1 MTDSFEEFT
10 LFLIFVNCSIFS
22 VATPVFS
29 ESSFAALLRASA
41 AIEFNSAGIDFAMTA
56 LFVTVFV
63 EQWLSTKNHLPALI
77 GLAASVICLVIFGS
91 DSFLIPSMIAITVF
105 LALGRKKIEEAEGG
119 AERE

>member
-1 MTDSFEEFT
+1 MVVS
-10 LFLIFVNCSIFS
+10 
-22 VATPVFS
+22 
-29 ESSFAALLRASA
+29 